1 MSLPGLGK
9 IRKILT
15 KELMLRVLIGY
26 SATLFAIANSEIFIV
41 EGFQELFQPIWVDRV
56 TMRTDIDDEFAA
68 GRFDAVIE
76 RTSKG
81 EFFRSDVDDL
91 RTITLGDG
99 DSFIGR
105 PRVHKED
112 LNITEIL
119 LANPLQQTTDVLV
132 LVISAD
138 DY

>member
-1 MSLPGLGK
+1 
-9 IRKILT
+9 
-15 KELMLRVLIGY
+15 
-26 SATLFAIANSEIFIV
+26 
-41 EGFQELFQPIWVDRV
+41 
-56 TMRTDIDDEFAA
+56 MRTDIDDEFAA

-105 PRVHKED
+105 PRVNKED